1 MHLNKY
7 QLESRIRNVGIAYL
21 LFFVAWAH
29 YAYVN
34 KWGTQILFW
43 LTLGGLGI
51 WWFIDIF
58 RITSIVEEFN
68 DPIFEDIEWLERE
81 ERERDDFRE
90 LRRLRVERNGNLLQD
105 EWRGYS

>member
-1 MHLNKY
+1 MHTTKY
-7 QLESRIRNVGIAYL
+7 RLKSRIRNIGIAYV
-21 LFFVAWAH
+21 LFFVAAAH

-51 WWFIDIF
+51 WWIIDIF
-58 RITSIVEEFN
+58 RMPSIIEDFN
-68 DPIFEDIEWLERE
+68 DPIFEDIEWIERE

-90 LRRLRVERNGNLLQD
+90 LRRMRVERNGNLLED
-105 EWRGYS
+105 EWRSYS